1 MNRRAD
7 ELTDAIDRIQKLRK
21 EFDDDLRVTGTG
33 AHLNQELEKAGRVS
47 DFIDLAELMCID
59 ALDRDESCGGHFRV
73 EHQTPDGEAQRDD
86 AHFCFASV
94 WERPTEPGPYIRHH
108 EPLTFT
114 AVPLETRNYKTR

>member
-1 MNRRAD
+1 
-7 ELTDAIDRIQKLRK
+7 
-21 EFDDDLRVTGTG
+21 
-33 AHLNQELEKAGRVS
+33 
-47 DFIDLAELMCID
+47 
-59 ALDRDESCGGHFRV
+59 V

-86 AHFCFASV
+86 ENFCFVSV